1 MAGESPGLPVLCVVR
16 KAGSSLGSWGC
27 IAAFT
32 AQRFL
37 SVGLN
42 GLWVQLCM
50 DPRGHEEFIW
60 EDGRSKHL
68 DRKMSSYEGELCMH
82 PCCTSPLPGDAVE
95 EMLELHGLV
104 GS

>member
-1 MAGESPGLPVLCVVR
+1 MAGEPPGLPVLCVVR
-16 KAGSSLGSWGC
+16 KAGSLLGSWGC
-27 IAAFT
+27 IAALT
-32 AQRFL
+32 AQRFHICG
-37 SVGLN
+37 SEF
-42 GLWVQLCM
+42 QLCM

-68 DRKMSSYEGELCMH
+68 DRTMSSYEGELCMP
-82 PCCTSPLPGDAVE
+82 PCCTSPLTGDAVE